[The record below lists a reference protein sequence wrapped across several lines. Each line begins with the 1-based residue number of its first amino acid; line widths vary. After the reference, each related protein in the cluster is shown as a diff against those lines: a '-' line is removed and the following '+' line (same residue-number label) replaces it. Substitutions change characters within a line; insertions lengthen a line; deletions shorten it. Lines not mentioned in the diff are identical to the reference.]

1 MKGILFTVSLFLS
14 VAGIAQKQVQT
25 LPAARLGIFKNGTC
39 FVKREAVVKVAEKSF
54 YVNAPQ
60 KVLMGTYWV
69 FVGKESSLQ
78 SIVIKTDTFKVK
90 NQPKYMTEFL
100 EASVGQV
107 VTVYRSSQNT
117 ETSKLTGKLV
127 ELNKES
133 GLIKVEAANGKTF
146 ILNGQYLDWLEVAG
160 SPKGMVTTDSI
171 LSVAK
176 VKLNK
181 DVDNVMAST
190 ISLERGVQWFPSYLF
205 TIINDKEARLE
216 MKATIANGETPYMNM
231 PVDIII
237 GNPEMFYGKT
247 LDPACI
253 DYLSESMVGNRY
265 DNNNYF
271 SLNMMN
277 AAVQTSRPAGE
288 TLNYEWSDDDNS
300 VEKEGT
306 KMEDLYY
313 YQLGTLDLEKNARVV
328 VPVTTTTVNYTE
340 MYTASL
346 PVNSTSLEGDKSVQT
361 YHSYYIH
368 NNGNA
373 PLTTGAILV
382 MNQQNQPLAQA
393 QIAYTPVKGSSV
405 LQLSKAVDVQV
416 KNEEEETSREK
427 SNVKRTASAYYERVN
442 SSGII
447 TVTNFKDK
455 KITMKVSKRI
465 EGIYVRSDNGGKSR
479 KVKAGEDDSEAETE
493 IYWEVEVPA
502 GGKLQLKYDYYS
514 LD

>member
-1 MKGILFTVSLFLS
+1 MKGLFVTVNLLLSL
-14 VAGIAQKQVQT
+14 AGIAQKQVQT

-54 YVNAPQ
+54 YINAPQ

-127 ELNKES
+127 EFNKES
-133 GLIKVEAANGKTF
+133 GLMKMESANGKTF
-146 ILNGQYLDWLEVAG
+146 ILNGQFLDWLEVAG

-171 LSVAK
+171 LPVAQ

-181 DVDNVMAST
+181 EVDNIMAST
-190 ISLERGVQWFPSYLF
+190 ISLERGVQWFPSYLL
-205 TIINDKEARLE
+205 TLVNDKEAKLE
-216 MKATIANGETPYMNM
+216 MKATIANGETAYMNM

-253 DYLSESMVGNRY
+253 DYLSESMVGSRY
-265 DNNNYF
+265 DNNTYA
-271 SLNMMN
+271 LNVVN
-277 AAVQTSRPAGE
+277 VSQAYRPAPE
-288 TLNYEWSDDDNS
+288 TVTYEWNDDDNS
-300 VEKEGT
+300 VQKEGS
-306 KMEDLYY
+306 KLEDLYY

-368 NNGNA
+368 NNSNA
-373 PLTTGAILV
+373 PFTTGAILV

-393 QIAYTPVKGSSV
+393 QLAYTPVKGSSV

-416 KNEEEETSREK
+416 KNDEEETSREK
-427 SNVKRTASAYYERVN
+427 SNVKRTASAYYERIN
-442 SSGII
+442 SSGLI
-447 TVTNFKDK
+447 TVTNYKDK

-493 IYWEVEVPA
+493 IYWEVEIPA
-502 GGKLQLKYDYYS
+502 GGKLQLKYDYYK